1 MILVVTV
8 LVSAVMKLLTLPLP
22 RCDGSRLQGDRQSEN
37 VSKRNA
43 VESAKQRQ
51 RVQPPGHQ
59 VTWLTE
65 VSGESEKTEINL

>member
-1 MILVVTV
+1 MQVSGYQILN
-8 LVSAVMKLLTLPLP
+8 SSTLS
-22 RCDGSRLQGDRQSEN
+22 GSRLQGDRQSEN